1 MGGPADIDG
10 KEHPETDNFLP
21 CKFIIDG
28 ITYLSAENYF
38 QCAKTTNQA
47 DRDMV
52 LKSGAGCSAWA
63 AGQRVKI
70 RADWELVKV
79 DEMYN
84 GNLAKFQQN
93 ENLRNDLLS
102 SGTGS
107 IRFTGSTPFWNKWN
121 GLILERIRAE
131 LRQNGEED
139 ARRAAEI
146 CDTMN
151 KFSQRSK

>member
-1 MGGPADIDG
+1 MGGPADIGG
-10 KEHPETDNFLP
+10 KRHPETDNFLP
-21 CKFIIDG
+21 CKFVIDG

-38 QCAKTTNQA
+38 QCAKTTDPA
-47 DRDMV
+47 ERDMV
-52 LKSGAGCSAWA
+52 LKSGAGVSAWA
-63 AGQRVKI
+63 AGNRVKI
-70 RADWELVKV
+70 RSDWELVKV
-79 DEMYN
+79 DEMYK

-93 ENLRNDLLS
+93 EDLKNDLLS
-102 SGTGS
+102 SGTAS

-146 CDTMN
+146 RDEMD
-151 KFSQRSK
+151 KYAQRKK